1 MMRKIYAIVFI
12 SIIMLFFASCATV
25 SVSQSSGPFQ
35 LVVLHTND
43 HHGHPL
49 AFEYSPGKNVA
60 GLPARATYVNEIKAQ
75 YDNVLVLDAGDI
87 NTGEPESFFFNAETD
102 IVGYN
107 YIGYDAMALGNHEFD
122 NPLTVLQKQMKDATF
137 PFLCANIK
145 NKDGSYLAK
154 PYIIK
159 EINGVKVAIF
169 GLTTSETKI
178 VGNPKIVGDL
188 IIEDEVEVA
197 KKLVPEL
204 RKKADIV
211 ICLGHLGIYDTYGS
225 QILAQKVSGIDLIID
240 GHSHTYLEKPIV
252 VNNTPIVS
260 AYQWGIYMGKAIL
273 TIDKKKIVNF
283 EWSADPIN
291 VQKKNADGSL
301 SYVTKQIPEDM
312 ALKTLLM
319 PYKAK
324 VEEVLAEEI
333 GEATDTFSNADS
345 RKRET
350 EIGDLVADAML
361 SYVKDLGVSFAINN
375 GGGIRAD
382 LPKGKITKKSIY
394 TILPFSNTLVVLTL
408 KGSDLIELFNF
419 IATIPQGKGA
429 FPQVSDGVSFT
440 INYEKGTCENIL
452 VGGKPIDPDA
462 TYKVATNSYM
472 ATGGDGYVAFTKAIN
487 SYDTSMFQRDIMIE
501 YIKTVKT
508 VTPILKNRIK
518 IIGTKTAMFFMNL
531 LGIAA

>member
-1 MMRKIYAIVFI
+1 M
-12 SIIMLFFASCATV
+12 
-25 SVSQSSGPFQ
+25 
-35 LVVLHTND
+35 
-43 HHGHPL
+43 
-49 AFEYSPGKNVA
+49 
-60 GLPARATYVNEIKAQ
+60 
-75 YDNVLVLDAGDI
+75 
-87 NTGEPESFFFNAETD
+87 
-102 IVGYN
+102 
-107 YIGYDAMALGNHEFD
+107 
-122 NPLTVLQKQMKDATF
+122 
-137 PFLCANIK
+137 
-145 NKDGSYLAK
+145 
-154 PYIIK
+154 
-159 EINGVKVAIF
+159 
-169 GLTTSETKI
+169 
-178 VGNPKIVGDL
+178 
-188 IIEDEVEVA
+188 
-197 KKLVPEL
+197 
-204 RKKADIV
+204 
-211 ICLGHLGIYDTYGS
+211 
-225 QILAQKVSGIDLIID
+225 
-240 GHSHTYLEKPIV
+240 
-252 VNNTPIVS
+252 
-260 AYQWGIYMGKAIL
+260 
-273 TIDKKKIVNF
+273 
-283 EWSADPIN
+283 
-291 VQKKNADGSL
+291 QKKNADGSL

>member
-1 MMRKIYAIVFI
+1 MRKIYAIVFI

-291 VQKKNADGSL
+291 VQKKNADGS
-301 SYVTKQIPEDM
+301 
-312 ALKTLLM
+312 
-319 PYKAK
+319 
-324 VEEVLAEEI
+324 
-333 GEATDTFSNADS
+333 
-345 RKRET
+345 
-350 EIGDLVADAML
+350 
-361 SYVKDLGVSFAINN
+361 
-375 GGGIRAD
+375 
-382 LPKGKITKKSIY
+382 
-394 TILPFSNTLVVLTL
+394 
-408 KGSDLIELFNF
+408 
-419 IATIPQGKGA
+419 
-429 FPQVSDGVSFT
+429 
-440 INYEKGTCENIL
+440 
-452 VGGKPIDPDA
+452 
-462 TYKVATNSYM
+462 
-472 ATGGDGYVAFTKAIN
+472 
-487 SYDTSMFQRDIMIE
+487 
-501 YIKTVKT
+501 
-508 VTPILKNRIK
+508 
-518 IIGTKTAMFFMNL
+518 
-531 LGIAA
+531 